1 MSRRP
6 VSRRISWIAGLLL
19 TLVIAGVVSY
29 YASSHPDGLEWAA
42 GESGFADTARDSA
55 AADSPLADYGVAG
68 VDDGR
73 LSGGLAGVVGVAV
86 TLVLAG
92 GLTLSLR
99 RRDRQPA
106 GADPR
111 D

>member
-42 GESGFADTARDSA
+42 GESVYADTARDSA
-55 AADSPLADYGVAG
+55 AADSPLPDYGVAG

-73 LSGGLAGVVGVAV
+73 LSGGLAGVIGVAV

-92 GLTLSLR
+92 GLTLLLR
-99 RRDRQPA
+99 RRTGTAP
-106 GADPR
+106 GAQD
-111 D
+111 

>member
-6 VSRRISWIAGLLL
+6 VSRRAFWIAGLLV
-19 TLVIAGVVSY
+19 TLLVAGVVSY
-29 YASSHPDGLEWAA
+29 HASAHPDGLEWAA
-42 GESGFADTARDSA
+42 GQAGFADTAEDSA
-55 AADSPLADYGVAG
+55 AAGSPLADYGVSG

-73 LSGGLAGVVGVAV
+73 LSGGLAGVIGVAV

-106 GADPR
+106 GASSR